1 MRSIHPK
8 ITLRG
13 FKPGAHGA
21 GHVLGELETA
31 VMEVLWRAPGQT
43 VNEVEEHLRQRRGS
57 AHTTVL
63 TTLDRMHRK
72 GYLLREK
79 QGKAFVYKPRYTREE
94 FERGVAQEVLGAL
107 LGQFTESALSAFV
120 DLVSEDAGGLDHL
133 EAMIREKR
141 SYLRSGGAGKKGAE

>member
-1 MRSIHPK
+1 MVRRIDPK

-13 FKPGAHGA
+13 FKPGAQGL

-31 VMEVLWRAPGQT
+31 VMEVLWRQPGQT

-79 QGKAFVYKPRYTREE
+79 QGKAFVYAPRYTHEE
-94 FERGVAQEVLGAL
+94 FDRCVAQEVLGAL
-107 LGQFTESALSAFV
+107 LGQFTEPALSAFI
-120 DLVSEDAGGLDHL
+120 DLVGKDTKTLDQL

-141 SYLRSGGAGKKGAE
+141 RARGKS